1 MHTYQRRYFNV
12 VYCLFYP
19 PKFLKIFV
27 LVFDEN
33 RLTRDDFLGMI
44 EIPLMTLPKE
54 ADNRVIPP
62 KKLNLQPRSSR
73 SKVKGYLTIYAA
85 FIPDPSGKN

>member
-1 MHTYQRRYFNV
+1 
-12 VYCLFYP
+12 
-19 PKFLKIFV
+19 
-27 LVFDEN
+27 
-33 RLTRDDFLGMI
+33 MI
-44 EIPLMTLPKE
+44 EIALMTLPKE

-85 FIPDPSGKN
+85 FIPDPSDPTDVNVPNGNGNAHPAIEAVAQSPPPALDASTPSTSNGPR